1 MTDSVQL
8 TLDIVAFGAVV
19 AFSSLCIMLARGL
32 KDSALKRGFVL
43 AASAGF
49 IHSVG
54 NTLNILGDLAILGS
68 NVPSLTFSIIQ
79 AVFMI
84 LLAATV
90 RSFFPTWYR
99 AFRKA
104 SQTPPPL

>member
-8 TLDIVAFGAVV
+8 TLDVVAFGAVV
-19 AFSSLCIMLARGL
+19 AFSSLCVVLAAGL
-32 KDSALKRGFVL
+32 KDSALRRGFVL

-49 IHSVG
+49 IHSAG

-84 LLAATV
+84 LLAAAV
-90 RSFFPTWYR
+90 RSFFPSWYR
-99 AFRKA
+99 AFKKTA
-104 SQTPPPL
+104 KTP